1 MLYITTVILMVLG
14 TVILLYKTYQHH
26 TKPDIKSYLWY
37 KRMTEEIEEP
47 KEIKKQYH
55 CYCDSL
61 QLICQVHRDD
71 AIANAINP
79 DAVKAYWDKRD
90 NKGDNK

>member
-37 KRMTEEIEEP
+37 N
-47 KEIKKQYH
+47 KEG
-55 CYCDSL
+55 DS
-61 QLICQVHRDD
+61 
-71 AIANAINP
+71 
-79 DAVKAYWDKRD
+79 K
-90 NKGDNK
+90 